1 MTVSFACKIN
11 SKGQNTGKTEGQCYV
26 SSPWLPMAL
35 TDVSSQ
41 GSEGRCRVTLYHV
54 IITRDSHRRAEC
66 FLETERGQW
75 WLRNEQDEQYKDVRL
90 ERRKRRKTHSLDG
103 GHGFRKFAT
112 QVDRKIRDEWR
123 SDTMQARCRREQ
135 NRRHPPS
142 GSVAAT
148 RISPEIRPT
157 GTIHHRF
164 AKEERTRRNIKK
176 GGKSGRAGGRQKGRS
191 RF

>member
-1 MTVSFACKIN
+1 MTVSFVCKIN

-75 WLRNEQDEQYKDVRL
+75 WLRNEQGEQERRTCDSNEGKGGKRTVWTGVTVFVNSLRKSTAKSGMNEEVTQCKRVADANRIAAIPLRVLSQRRASPPKFVRL
-90 ERRKRRKTHSLDG
+90 EPFTTASRK
-103 GHGFRKFAT
+103 
-112 QVDRKIRDEWR
+112 
-123 SDTMQARCRREQ
+123 
-135 NRRHPPS
+135 
-142 GSVAAT
+142 
-148 RISPEIRPT
+148 
-157 GTIHHRF
+157 
-164 AKEERTRRNIKK
+164 KK
-176 GGKSGRAGGRQKGRS
+176 GRGGI
-191 RF
+191 